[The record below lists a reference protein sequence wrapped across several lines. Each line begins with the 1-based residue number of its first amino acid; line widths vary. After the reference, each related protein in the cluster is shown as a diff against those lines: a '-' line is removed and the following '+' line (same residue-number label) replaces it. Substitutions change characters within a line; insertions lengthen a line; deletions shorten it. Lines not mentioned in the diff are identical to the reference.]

1 MRQLRLL
8 DKNKELKN
16 LKILLRV
23 DFNVPLQNQVV
34 SDSTKITKVKKIIIN
49 LLHKGAIV
57 ILCSHLGRPQVKGKA
72 GFSLE
77 PIKIAAEKIIGQEI
91 TFINENFKKN
101 IEDKIQKGK
110 KLFLLENLRF
120 DAGEE
125 KDSDY
130 FSKTL
135 ADLGELYINEAFSCS
150 HRQHASIHGITKFI
164 DSYAGETINEEL
176 IALNSIISDTQRP
189 VACLI
194 GGSKIST
201 KIDLITNLLPKVNY
215 MIIGGAMAN
224 NFLKYKNF
232 KVGKSK
238 IEDNIDSTVEGILN
252 SAIHNNCELV
262 LPTDVVTAKNF
273 EDKGINKQLNQI
285 EDDDMIL
292 DIGNETIKNISS
304 ILRKSK
310 TVFWNGPFGFF
321 EKDNFAIGTNQ
332 ISMVISELTKQR
344 QLISIAGGGDTFAA
358 IKKSKKEND
367 FTYISTAGG
376 AFLEWLEGKILPGL
390 KVLEIKN

>member
-8 DKNKELKN
+8 DKNKDLNN

-23 DFNVPLQNQVV
+23 DFNVPLQNQIV

-49 LLHKGAIV
+49 LLHRGAIV
-57 ILCSHLGRPQVKGKA
+57 ILCSHLGRPQVKGKI

-77 PIKIAAEKIIGQEI
+77 PIKTAAEQIIGQEI
-91 TFINENFKKN
+91 IFIKENFKKN
-101 IEDKIQKGK
+101 IEDKIQEGK

-135 ADLGELYINEAFSCS
+135 ADLGNLYINEAFSCS

-164 DSYAGETINEEL
+164 DSYAGETIYEEL
-176 IALNSIISDTQRP
+176 IALNSIISDTQKP

-224 NFLKYKNF
+224 NFLKYQNF
-232 KVGKSK
+232 KIGKSK
-238 IEDNIDSTVEGILN
+238 IEENIDSTVKSILN
-252 SAIHNNCELV
+252 SAIQNNCELI
-262 LPTDVVTAKNF
+262 LPTDVVTAKTF
-273 EDKGINKQLNQI
+273 EDKGINKQLDQI

-292 DIGNETIKNISS
+292 DIGNGTIKNISN
-304 ILRKSK
+304 ILKKSK

-321 EKDNFAIGTNQ
+321 EKDAFATGTNQ

>member
-8 DKNKELKN
+8 DKNKDLNN

-49 LLHKGAIV
+49 LLHRGAVV

-101 IEDKIQKGK
+101 IEDQIQRGK

-292 DIGNETIKNISS
+292 DIGSETIKNISS

>member
-1 MRQLRLL
+1 MQQLRLL
-8 DKNKELKN
+8 DKNKDIKN

-34 SDSTKITKVKKIIIN
+34 SDSTKITKVKHIITN
-49 LLHKGAIV
+49 LLHREAIV
-57 ILCSHLGRPQVKGKA
+57 VLCSHLGRPQVKGKD
-72 GFSLE
+72 GFSLA
-77 PIKIAAEKIIGQEI
+77 PIKIAAEKIIGQDISFIKEDFKRNITEEI
-91 TFINENFKKN
+91 SKN
-101 IEDKIQKGK
+101 K

-120 DAGEE
+120 DPGEE
-125 KDSDY
+125 KDSEH

-135 ADLGELYINEAFSCS
+135 ADLCDIYINEAFSCS
-150 HRQHASIHGITKFI
+150 HRQHASIHGITKYA
-164 DSYAGETINEEL
+164 DSYAGETIQEEL
-176 IALNSIISDTQRP
+176 IALNSIISDTQKP

-201 KIDLITNLLPKVNY
+201 KIDLITNLLPKVNF
-215 MIIGGAMAN
+215 MVIGGAMAN
-224 NFLKYKNF
+224 NFLQYKKY

-238 IEDNIDSTVEGILN
+238 IEDHIDSTVENIIN
-252 SAIHNNCELV
+252 EAIKNKCELI
-262 LPTDVVTAKNF
+262 LPTDVVTAKTF
-273 EDKGINKQLNQI
+273 GDKGENKSLDQI

-292 DIGNETIKNISS
+292 DIGKETTSNILN
-304 ILRKSK
+304 ILKKSK

-321 EKDNFAIGTNQ
+321 EKDNFANGTNE
-332 ISMVISELTKQR
+332 ISIAISELTQQGK
-344 QLISIAGGGDTFAA
+344 LISIAGGGDTFAA

-376 AFLEWLEGKILPGL
+376 AFLEWLEGKKLPGL

>member
-1 MRQLRLL
+1 MHQLRLL
-8 DKNKELKN
+8 DKNKDLNN

-49 LLHKGAIV
+49 HLHRGAVV

-77 PIKIAAEKIIGQEI
+77 PVKIVAEKIIGQEI
-91 TFINENFKKN
+91 TFINKNFKKN
-101 IEDKIQKGK
+101 IEDQIQRGK

-201 KIDLITNLLPKVNY
+201 KIDLIINLLPKVNY

-252 SAIHNNCELV
+252 SAIQNNCELV

-292 DIGNETIKNISS
+292 DIGNETIKNISN

>member
-8 DKNKELKN
+8 DKNKDLNN

-49 LLHKGAIV
+49 LLHRGAVV

-101 IEDKIQKGK
+101 IEDQIQRGK

-201 KIDLITNLLPKVNY
+201 KIDLITNLLPKVNF

-252 SAIHNNCELV
+252 SAIQNNCELV

>member
-8 DKNKELKN
+8 DKNKDLNN

-49 LLHKGAIV
+49 LLHRGAVV

-101 IEDKIQKGK
+101 IEDQIQRGK

-201 KIDLITNLLPKVNY
+201 KIDLITNLLPKVNF

-238 IEDNIDSTVEGILN
+238 IEDNIDSTVESILN
-252 SAIHNNCELV
+252 SAIQNNCELV

>member
-8 DKNKELKN
+8 DKNKDLNN

-49 LLHKGAIV
+49 LLHRGAVV

-101 IEDKIQKGK
+101 IEDQIQRGK

-224 NFLKYKNF
+224 NFLKNKNF

-252 SAIHNNCELV
+252 SAIQNNCELV

-292 DIGNETIKNISS
+292 DIGSETIKNISS

>member
-8 DKNKELKN
+8 DKNKDLNN

-49 LLHKGAIV
+49 LLHRGAVV

-101 IEDKIQKGK
+101 IEDQIQRGK

-252 SAIHNNCELV
+252 SAIHNNCQLV

-292 DIGNETIKNISS
+292 DIGSETIKNISS

>member
-8 DKNKELKN
+8 DKNKNLNN

-49 LLHKGAIV
+49 LLHRGAVV

-101 IEDKIQKGK
+101 IEDQIQRGK

-238 IEDNIDSTVEGILN
+238 IEDNIDSTVESILN
-252 SAIHNNCELV
+252 SAIQNNCELV

-292 DIGNETIKNISS
+292 DIGNETIKNISN

>member
-8 DKNKELKN
+8 DKNKDLNN

-34 SDSTKITKVKKIIIN
+34 SDSTKIIRVKKIIIN
-49 LLHKGAIV
+49 LLHRGAVV

-77 PIKIAAEKIIGQEI
+77 PIKIAAEKILGQEI

-101 IEDKIQKGK
+101 IENKIQKGK

-164 DSYAGETINEEL
+164 DSYAGETIYEEL
-176 IALNSIISDTQRP
+176 MALNSIISDTQKP

-238 IEDNIDSTVEGILN
+238 IENNIDSTVKSILN
-252 SAIHNNCELV
+252 SAIQNNCELI
-262 LPTDVVTAKNF
+262 LPTDVVTAKTF
-273 EDKGINKQLNQI
+273 EDKGINKQLDQI
-285 EDDDMIL
+285 EDDDIIL